1 MVQKQIEKEDGHQG
15 DDEGNGSTKS
25 EVSLIELDR
34 LGAVCLSEKLR
45 QNSYWKHMSK
55 INQLVSCTGQPGHHG
70 GATGGPEECAGGPVE
85 DQGKCDHHM
94 HQGGVCHESGNADRP
109 N

>member
-1 MVQKQIEKEDGHQG
+1 LIELDQREYPHLLCMDFMVQKQIEKEDGHQG

-55 INQLVSCTGQPGHHG
+55 IIQLV
-70 GATGGPEECAGGPVE
+70 
-85 DQGKCDHHM
+85 D
-94 HQGGVCHESGNADRP
+94 
-109 N
+109 

>member
-1 MVQKQIEKEDGHQG
+1 MIELDQREYPHLLCMDFMAQKQIEKEDGHQG

-55 INQLVSCTGQPGHHG
+55 IIQLV
-70 GATGGPEECAGGPVE
+70 
-85 DQGKCDHHM
+85 
-94 HQGGVCHESGNADRP
+94 N
-109 N
+109 

>member
-1 MVQKQIEKEDGHQG
+1 MIELDQREYPHLLCMDLMAQKQIEKEDGHQG

-55 INQLVSCTGQPGHHG
+55 IIQLV
-70 GATGGPEECAGGPVE
+70 
-85 DQGKCDHHM
+85 D
-94 HQGGVCHESGNADRP
+94 
-109 N
+109 

>member
-1 MVQKQIEKEDGHQG
+1 MQKQIEKEDGHQG

-45 QNSYWKHMSK
+45 HYSFKQAKQM
-55 INQLVSCTGQPGHHG
+55 V
-70 GATGGPEECAGGPVE
+70 
-85 DQGKCDHHM
+85 D
-94 HQGGVCHESGNADRP
+94 
-109 N
+109 